1 MMDRAI
7 KKRKWGLKRIFG
19 LLMIGGIVF
28 IAVYYFFYQDKSSKL
43 NVHAEK
49 IIISTVSKD
58 SFQEFIPILGKVQ
71 PVTMVYL
78 DAMEGGRVEKK
89 FQEAGDW
96 VKKGDKIIELS
107 NTTLVLNLAQREAE
121 YFNQKDILQKS
132 RLSMEQYRLNNETL
146 MAELEYQIKK
156 EKRLFDENSELFNKR
171 IISRQQ
177 YLTNRDRYEY
187 LLEKKRLSEKNYEQ
201 EIRLRKVNIE
211 QAELSLKRMN
221 SYIDIIR
228 ERLDKL
234 TIRASISGQLTV
246 LNAEIG
252 ESKIP
257 GQRLGEINVMK
268 DLKVRAGIDEHYIS
282 RIEKGKMGS
291 FEFAGIESELEIEK
305 IFPQVREGQF
315 QVDMKFTAPPPKGIR
330 IGQTLHIKLTLGDL
344 TTAIIIP
351 KGGFFQSTAG
361 QWIYVLDGS
370 NDMAIKRKIKIGR
383 QNTDFFE
390 ILEGLESGEKVITSS
405 YNNFEKIDKLILK

>member
-7 KKRKWGLKRIFG
+7 KKKKWGLKRIFG
-19 LLMIGGIVF
+19 LLLTFGIVF
-28 IAVYYFFYQDKSSKL
+28 VTAYYFFYQDKSSKL
-43 NVHAEK
+43 NVRAEK
-49 IIISTVSKD
+49 IIISTASKD

-89 FQEAGDW
+89 FMEAGDW
-96 VKKGDKIIELS
+96 VKKEDKIIELS

-156 EKRLFDENSELFNKR
+156 EKRLFDENSELFNKK
-171 IISRQQ
+171 IISRQK

-211 QAELSLKRMN
+211 QAESSLKRMN

-234 TIRASISGQLTV
+234 TIRAPISGQLTV

-252 ESKIP
+252 ESKNP

-291 FEFAGIESELEIEK
+291 FEFASIESELEIEK

-315 QVDMKFTAPPPKGIR
+315 QVDMKFTAPPPK
-330 IGQTLHIKLTLGDL
+330 
-344 TTAIIIP
+344 
-351 KGGFFQSTAG
+351 S
-361 QWIYVLDGS
+361 
-370 NDMAIKRKIKIGR
+370 
-383 QNTDFFE
+383 
-390 ILEGLESGEKVITSS
+390 
-405 YNNFEKIDKLILK
+405 

>member
-1 MMDRAI
+1 MMDRPI
-7 KKRKWGLKRIFG
+7 KKKKWGLKRIFG
-19 LLMIGGIVF
+19 LLMTGGIVF
-28 IAVYYFFYQDKSSKL
+28 TAVYYFIYQDKSSKL
-43 NVHAEK
+43 NVNAEK
-49 IIISTVSKD
+49 IIISNVSKE

-89 FQEAGDW
+89 YIEAGDW

-146 MAELEYQIKK
+146 MADLEYQIKK
-156 EKRLFDENSELFNKR
+156 EKRLFDENSELFDKR

-177 YLTNRDRYEY
+177 YLTNKDRYEY
-187 LLEKKRLSEKNYEQ
+187 LLEKKRLSKKNYKQ
-201 EIRLRKVNIE
+201 EIHLRKVNIE

-234 TIRASISGQLTV
+234 TIRAPISGQLTV
-246 LNAEIG
+246 FNAEIG
-252 ESKIP
+252 ESKKP

-291 FEFAGIESELEIEK
+291 FEFASIESELEIEK

-315 QVDMKFTAPPPKGIR
+315 QVDMKFTAPLPNGIR
-330 IGQTLHIKLTLGDL
+330 IGQTLHIKLTLGAL

-383 QNTDFFE
+383 QNTDSFE
-390 ILEGLESGEKVITSS
+390 ILEGLEPGEKVITSS
-405 YNNFEKIDKLILK
+405 YDNFEKIDKLIIK

>member
-1 MMDRAI
+1 MMDRPI
-7 KKRKWGLKRIFG
+7 KKKKWGLKRIFG

-96 VKKGDKIIELS
+96 VKEGDKIIELS

-146 MAELEYQIKK
+146 MADLEYQIKK
-156 EKRLFDENSELFNKR
+156 EKRLFDENSELFDKR
-171 IISRQQ
+171 IISRQK
-177 YLTNRDRYEY
+177 YLTNRDMYEY

-201 EIRLRKVNIE
+201 EIHLRKVNIE
-211 QAELSLKRMN
+211 QAELSLERMN

-252 ESKIP
+252 QSKIP
-257 GQRLGEINVMK
+257 GQRLGEINMMK

-291 FEFAGIESELEIEK
+291 FEFAGIESELEIQK

-315 QVDMKFTAPPPKGIR
+315 QVDMKFTAPLPKGIR